1 MILLIERN
9 KNKHDY
15 SSVMKN
21 KFYITTAI
29 YYVNAAPHIGHAY
42 EKIIADTIARWHRLK
57 GENVFFLTG
66 TDENAQK
73 NEQAAREQGIEV
85 KKFVDKNS
93 KKFEELCKKLNIS
106 NDDFIKTTEK
116 RHVMVA
122 QNIFKKV
129 YDKGDIYKGFYEGYY
144 CEGCEAFLTE
154 KDLLDGK
161 CPEHNKEPI
170 WLKEESYFFKLSKY
184 QEQIL
189 KLLKS
194 KDFVIP
200 ESKKNEMISRLEN
213 EGLKDISV
221 SRTKLDWGIDVP
233 IDKNHKIY
241 VWFDAL
247 INYISALGYPNG
259 NKFKKYWPADVHL
272 IGKGINWFHSV
283 IWPGILFSAN
293 IKQPKNIVVHGY
305 LTVNGQKIGKSLS
318 NVIDPINLIEKYGVD
333 SLRYFLIRE
342 IPFGEDGDF
351 SENSLK
357 NRINNELAN
366 DLGNLVSRSLTLV
379 EKFKG
384 KIQGKDELSK
394 KLNLKLINEYMDK
407 FELHNALSEIWKFI
421 NEVNKYINDKKPWN
435 LKGKE
440 LSNVLY
446 NLLESLRIISILIN
460 PFMPETSEKINKQ
473 LGINKGKLK
482 DYKFIKTKYKIKKGK
497 HLFEKIK

>member
-1 MILLIERN
+1 
-9 KNKHDY
+9 
-15 SSVMKN
+15 MKT
-21 KFYITTAI
+21 FYITTAI
-29 YYVNAAPHIGHAY
+29 DYVNASPHIGHAY
-42 EKIIADTIARWHRLK
+42 EKILADTIARWHRLNGK
-57 GENVFFLTG
+57 DVFFLTG

-73 NEQAAREQGIEV
+73 NEQAAKEKNIEA
-85 KKFVDKNS
+85 KKFVDANS

-106 NDDFIKTTEK
+106 NNDFIKTTEK
-116 RHVMVA
+116 RHVVIS

-129 YDKGDIYKGFYEGYY
+129 YHNGDIYKGFYEGYY
-144 CEGCEAFLTE
+144 CEGCEVFLTE
-154 KDLLDGK
+154 RELVNGK
-161 CPEHNKEPI
+161 CSEHNKEPI

-184 QEQIL
+184 QNKIL
-189 KLLKS
+189 ELLKS
-194 KDFVIP
+194 KNFVIP
-200 ESKKNEMISRLEN
+200 ESRKNEMISRLEN
-213 EGLKDISV
+213 EGLKDLSV

-247 INYISALGYPNG
+247 INYVSALGYPNG

-293 IKQPKNIVVHGY
+293 IKTPKHIVVHGY
-305 LTVNGQKIGKSLS
+305 LTVNGQKIGKSLG
-318 NVIDPINLIEKYGVD
+318 NVIDPINLINKYGVD
-333 SLRYFLIRE
+333 ALRYFLIRE

-351 SENSLK
+351 SEEALK
-357 NRINNELAN
+357 TRINNELAN
-366 DLGNLVSRSLTLV
+366 DLGNLVSRSLTLA
-379 EKFKG
+379 EKFNG

-394 KLNLKLINEYMDK
+394 KLNLKLINEYFDK

-421 NEVNKYINDKKPWN
+421 NDINKYVNDKQPWN
-435 LKGKE
+435 LEGKE

-460 PFMPETSEKINKQ
+460 AFMPETSEKINKQ
-473 LGINKGKLK
+473 LGIKLGKLK
-482 DYKFIKTKYKIKKGK
+482 DCKFGKTKYKIKKDK

>member
-1 MILLIERN
+1 
-9 KNKHDY
+9 
-15 SSVMKN
+15 MKT
-21 KFYITTAI
+21 FYITTAI
-29 YYVNAAPHIGHAY
+29 DYVNAAPHIGHAY
-42 EKIIADTIARWHRLK
+42 EKIIADTIARWHRLN
-57 GENVFFLTG
+57 GEDVFFLTG

-73 NEQAAREQGIEV
+73 NEQAAREKGVET
-85 KKFVDKNS
+85 KRFVDVNS

-106 NDDFIKTTEK
+106 NNDFIKTTEK
-116 RHVMVA
+116 RHVIVA

-129 YDKGDIYKGFYEGYY
+129 YEKSDIYKGFYEGYY

-154 KDLLDGK
+154 KELVDGK

-184 QEQIL
+184 QDKIL
-189 KLLKS
+189 ELLKS

-200 ESKKNEMISRLEN
+200 ESKRNEMVSRLEN

-221 SRTKLDWGIDVP
+221 SRNKLKWGIDVP
-233 IDKNHKIY
+233 INKNHKIY

-247 INYISALGYPNG
+247 INYVSAIGYPNG

-283 IWPGILFSAN
+283 IWPGILFSAGMK
-293 IKQPKNIVVHGY
+293 ISKHIVVHGY
-305 LTVNGQKIGKSLS
+305 LTVNGQKIGKSLD
-318 NVIDPINLIEKYGVD
+318 NVIDPINLVNKYGVD
-333 SLRYFLIRE
+333 ELRYFLIRE

-351 SENSLK
+351 SEDALK

-366 DLGNLVSRSLTLV
+366 DLGNLVSRSLTLA

-384 KIQGKDELSK
+384 ETQGKDELSK

-407 FELHNALSEIWKFI
+407 FELHNALSEIWKFV
-421 NEVNKYINDKKPWN
+421 NDVNKYVNDKQPWN
-435 LKGKE
+435 LEGKE

-446 NLLESLRIISILIN
+446 NLLESLRIISILVS

-473 LGINKGKLK
+473 LGIKEGKLK
-482 DYKFIKTKYKIKKGK
+482 NCKFSKTKYKIKKTE